1 MQLLDT
7 KTQYGLVS
15 RVNHWLSTLIILGL
29 LGVGLYFSE
38 MPKGDAKTSLVKLH
52 IAVASLAWVFLMFR
66 ILWRGMN
73 RQTEEL
79 PQPPMLR
86 LLTRAV
92 QVVLILAL
100 FVMLIS
106 GPLMVWSAGLPIAP
120 FDLFSIPSPFGKVRW
135 LHEILEETHSI
146 AAWTIIGALGIHV
159 LGALKHLIFDRASFL
174 GRMLGSRPETA

>member
-1 MQLLDT
+1 MQLVDT

-29 LGVGLYFSE
+29 LGLGLYFSE
-38 MPKGDAKTSLVKLH
+38 MPEGDARTSLVKLH

-66 ILWRGMN
+66 ILWRAMN

-79 PQPPMLR
+79 QQPRTLQI
-86 LLTRAV
+86 LTRAV

-100 FVMLIS
+100 CVMLIS
-106 GPLMVWSAGLPIAP
+106 GPLTVWSAGLPIAP
-120 FDLFSIPSPFGKVRW
+120 FDIFSIPSPMGKVHW

-146 AAWTIIGALGIHV
+146 AAWTILGAVSIHA
-159 LGALKHLIFDRASFL
+159 LGALKHLIFDRPSFM
-174 GRMLGSRPETA
+174 GRMLGTRAQAA